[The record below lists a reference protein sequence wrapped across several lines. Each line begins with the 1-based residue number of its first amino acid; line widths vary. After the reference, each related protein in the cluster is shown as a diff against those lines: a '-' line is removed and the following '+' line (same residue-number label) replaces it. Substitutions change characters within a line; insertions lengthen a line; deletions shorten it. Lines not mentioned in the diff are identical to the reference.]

1 MIEQVQDNFTQ
12 IPNRIIDDTKVSDR
26 AKAVYV
32 KMRRCGTAW
41 TFSIRGLAKSLGKGT
56 GSIAHALKELEE
68 KGYIERFQTRDGNN
82 RFSRMEYRVYN
93 DPYADISHTDEP
105 HTQDLNDSKY
115 YSNNTIDNNTI
126 RKTDCLT
133 ADLHAF
139 EQFFN
144 RALMPSEIDI
154 WKRWQSDKVDSRLI
168 RIAIKDNE
176 YRRDGLTIK
185 HVDDTL
191 KDWAKNGIKTPVDAN
206 NAILEAKYQNTR
218 YKMRADSHGKLDGTT
233 LISEV
238 DCLEVGNLRL
248 WRDAL
253 IREYKE
259 DYSRFMTD
267 AFHCLIGTFKYLPEE
282 VLRALI
288 ALYTKEHDEER
299 LVAAQETLAELWEE

>member
-1 MIEQVQDNFTQ
+1 MIEQVKDNFTQ
-12 IPNRIIDDTKVSDR
+12 IPNRIIDDTNVSDR

-144 RALMPSEIDI
+144 RSLMPSEKEI
-154 WKRWQSDKVDSRLI
+154 WARWRRDKVDSRLI
-168 RIAIKDNE
+168 KIAVEDNE
-176 YRRDGLTIK
+176 YRRDRLTLE

-191 KDWAKNGIKTPVDAN
+191 KGWAKNGIVTPVEAN
-206 NAILEAKYQNTR
+206 NDILEVKYQNT
-218 YKMRADSHGKLDGTT
+218 KCKIGAIFPCNSDDAE
-233 LISEV
+233 ISEV

-248 WRDAL
+248 WRNAL
-253 IREYKE
+253 IRGYNE
-259 DYSRFMTD
+259 DYYQFKSD

-288 ALYTKEHDEER
+288 VLYTKEHDEER
-299 LVAAQETLAELWEE
+299 LAAAQETLAELWEE